1 MVPDPV
7 PPFASFS
14 RWASRSSPYAPF
26 ITGYFLRI
34 LVSAALL
41 LITAAFPPG
50 AASLSE
56 HAGPFGMLAAV
67 SLVGS
72 FASTLTFTA
81 LGSLFNKWVLQLT
94 CIVNIP
100 V

>member
-1 MVPDPV
+1 MHPLTPHIAH
-7 PPFASFS
+7 P

-26 ITGYFLRI
+26 ITGYLLRI

-41 LITAAFPPG
+41 VITAAFPPG

-56 HAGPFGMLAAV
+56 HAGPFGALAVV

-81 LGSLFNKWVLQLT
+81 LGSLFNRSVPLGQEDGRGT
-94 CIVNIP
+94 SV
-100 V
+100 